1 MANNTAASA
10 LTEQAAKAFAGLV
23 RARYP
28 VQSTMLFGSRARR
41 DHRAGSDADVAVI
54 LRGEKG
60 PFVDTKLAMAD
71 LAYEVLLE
79 TGVHIQ
85 PLPLWEYEWAHPQS
99 HRNPGL
105 LHNIARDGIRL

>member
-1 MANNTAASA
+1 MANSTAVSA
-10 LTEQAAKAFAGLV
+10 LTERAAKAFAGLV

-41 DHRAGSDADVAVI
+41 DHRADSDADVAVI

-99 HRNPGL
+99 HRNPRL
-105 LHNIARDGIRL
+105 LQNIARDGIRL